1 MEQLSIHYMVRL
13 MNSILEARE
22 NRANQ
27 INQLVSIHQTVVS
40 VKANIPG
47 PNKNVVSA
55 GLLVSIFS
63 RLLSAHFKKEPVL
76 HQSEDGPFSI
86 FTIEQ
91 NAEGIK
97 KEMTEIEET
106 HPLGRLIDIDVY
118 SLNQEHHRDKPRQCF
133 ICNET
138 AFICARKDS
147 HSVQEYLSKINQL
160 VIEYVVHQL
169 SYFIDISMMDE
180 LNLHPKFGL
189 VTKYSQGSH
198 KDMDYSLMVCAKE
211 AIIPFLIKI
220 FDYTY
225 HSNEP
230 EGFVL
235 FHVQAIGMAAEKAML
250 ESTKN
255 INAYKGLVYH
265 LGYVLY
271 ALAKVIKKQE
281 PLEAV
286 FARLMEANPGFEEHI
301 LKAPDSFGK
310 RIYLEKGIGGA
321 RKEMSEGL
329 PHVKQAMKLLD
340 QYDRLSFYKV
350 LKYLIINTEDTT
362 LYKRVGISEAEK
374 IKKRFIDLNVSDDS
388 EIQRLTDECIQLSC
402 SFGGSADLLVVTLFL
417 KRVEELLFT
426 I

>member
-1 MEQLSIHYMVRL
+1 MEQLLTPYMVRL

-22 NRANQ
+22 DRANL
-27 INQLVSIHQTVVS
+27 INQLVSIHQTVIS

-47 PNKNVVSA
+47 PNKNVVEA
-55 GLLVSIFS
+55 RLLVSIFS
-63 RLLSAHFKKEPVL
+63 RFLSTHFKKEPVL

-86 FTIEQ
+86 FTLDQ
-91 NAEGIK
+91 NADDIK
-97 KEMTEIEET
+97 NEMTEMEEV

-118 SLNQEHHRDKPRQCF
+118 SLNQEYHRDKPRKCF

-138 AFICARKDS
+138 AFICARQNS

-160 VIEYVVHQL
+160 VFEYVVHQL
-169 SYFIDISMMDE
+169 TDFIDISMMDE

-198 KDMDYSLMVCAKE
+198 KDMDYALMIRAKE

-230 EGFVL
+230 ERYVL
-235 FHVQAIGMAAEKAML
+235 FHLQTIGMAAEKAML
-250 ESTKN
+250 ETTKN
-255 INAYKGLVYH
+255 INAYKGLIFH

-271 ALAKVIKKQE
+271 ALANVLKKQE
-281 PLEAV
+281 PFEAV
-286 FARLMEANPGFEEHI
+286 FTRLMEANPWFEEHI

-329 PHVKQAMKLLD
+329 PHVKQAMKLIE
-340 QYDRLSFYKV
+340 QYNRLSFYKV

-362 LYKRVGISEAEK
+362 LYKRIGISEAEK
-374 IKKRFIDLNVSDDS
+374 TKRRFIDLNISDDS
-388 EIQRLTDECIQLSC
+388 EIQRLTDECIQLNC

-417 KRVEELLFT
+417 KRVEELFFT